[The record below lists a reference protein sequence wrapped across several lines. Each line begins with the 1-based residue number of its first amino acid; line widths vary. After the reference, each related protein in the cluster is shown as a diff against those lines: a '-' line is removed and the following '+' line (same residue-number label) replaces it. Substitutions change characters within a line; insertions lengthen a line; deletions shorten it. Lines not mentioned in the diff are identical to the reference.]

1 MTQAPITHFVKAAG
15 HEIHVAEWGRGN
27 AETAI
32 LWHGLARTG
41 ADFEMLA
48 RELSR
53 EWRVLVPDAPGRGLS
68 SWAQEEGGYGFAGY
82 AAVAADVC
90 ALFGVNAMMWVG
102 TSMGGALGIRLAA
115 GPFAG
120 RITHLVVNDIGPE
133 LPKPA
138 VERILAYASNPP
150 VVDTLEEI
158 ETFLRAAYRSF
169 GQLSEAEWK
178 RMTVTSARRL
188 PDGRI
193 TLHYDPRMTR
203 QFVNHPGDYDQ
214 WDAWRAVG
222 CQTLILRGAE
232 SDLLLSDVA
241 ERMLD
246 ENPLSE
252 LVEIGGVGHA
262 PALNVPEQIETV
274 AAFLRRPNPGAMR

>member
-1 MTQAPITHFVKAAG
+1 MSPITHFVKAAG

-41 ADFEMLA
+41 ADFEPLA
-48 RELSR
+48 AELAK
-53 EWRVLVPDAPGRGLS
+53 EWRLLVPDTPGRGLS
-68 SWAQEEGGYGFAGY
+68 SWAREEGEYGFATY

-133 LPKPA
+133 LPRPA
-138 VERILAYASNPP
+138 VERILAYASTPP
-150 VVDTLEEI
+150 VVDTMGELEA
-158 ETFLRAAYRSF
+158 FLRAAYRPY
-169 GQLSEAEWK
+169 GVLPEAQWR
-178 RMTVTSARRL
+178 RMAVTSARRL
-188 PDGRI
+188 PDGRL

-214 WDAWRAVG
+214 WDAWRRVG
-222 CQTLILRGAE
+222 CQTLVLRGAD
-232 SDLLLSDVA
+232 SDLLLPAVA
-241 ERMLD
+241 DRMLD
-246 ENPLSE
+246 ENPLAE

-262 PALNVPEQIETV
+262 PALNVPEQIGVV
-274 AAFLRRPNPGAMR
+274 AAFLRRLNPGAAR

>member
-1 MTQAPITHFVKAAG
+1 MTPITHFVKAAG

-41 ADFEMLA
+41 ADFEPLA
-48 RELSR
+48 AELAK
-53 EWRVLVPDAPGRGLS
+53 EWRLLVPDTLGRGLS
-68 SWAQEEGGYGFAGY
+68 SWAREDGAYGFATY
-82 AAVAADVC
+82 AAIAADVC
-90 ALFGVNAMMWVG
+90 TLFGVNAMMWVG

-133 LPKPA
+133 LPHPA

-150 VVDTLEEI
+150 VVDTMEELEA
-158 ETFLRAAYRSF
+158 FLRAAYRPY
-169 GQLSEAEWK
+169 GYLSEAQWK
-178 RMTVTSARRL
+178 RMAVTSARRL
-188 PDGRI
+188 PDGRL

-214 WDAWRAVG
+214 WEAWRRVG
-222 CQTLILRGAE
+222 CQTLVLRGGD
-232 SDLLLSDVA
+232 SDLLLPAVA
-241 ERMLD
+241 DRMLE
-246 ENPLSE
+246 ENALAE

-262 PALNVPEQIETV
+262 PALNVPEQIDVV
-274 AAFLRRPNPGAMR
+274 AEFLRRPNPGAAR

>member
-1 MTQAPITHFVKAAG
+1 MSPITHFVKAAG

-41 ADFEMLA
+41 ADFEPLA
-48 RELSR
+48 AELAK
-53 EWRVLVPDAPGRGLS
+53 EWRLLVPDTLGRGLS
-68 SWAQEEGGYGFAGY
+68 SWAREEGEYGFATY

-133 LPKPA
+133 LPRPA
-138 VERILAYASNPP
+138 VERILAYASTPP
-150 VVDTLEEI
+150 VVDTMGELEA
-158 ETFLRAAYRSF
+158 FLRAAYRPY
-169 GQLSEAEWK
+169 GVLPEAQWR
-178 RMTVTSARRL
+178 RMAVTSARRL
-188 PDGRI
+188 PDGRL

-214 WDAWRAVG
+214 WDAWRRVG
-222 CQTLILRGAE
+222 CQTLVLRGAD
-232 SDLLLSDVA
+232 SDLLLPAVA
-241 ERMLD
+241 DRMLD
-246 ENPLSE
+246 ENPLAE

-262 PALNVPEQIETV
+262 PALNVPEQIGVV
-274 AAFLRRPNPGAMR
+274 AAFLRRPNPGAAR

>member
-1 MTQAPITHFVKAAG
+1 MSPITHFVKAAG

-41 ADFEMLA
+41 ADFEPLA
-48 RELSR
+48 AELAK
-53 EWRVLVPDAPGRGLS
+53 EWRVLVPDTLGRGLS
-68 SWAQEEGGYGFAGY
+68 SWAREEGEYGFATY

-115 GPFAG
+115 DPFAG

-133 LPKPA
+133 LPRPA
-138 VERILAYASNPP
+138 VERILAYASTPP
-150 VVDTLEEI
+150 VVDTMGELEA
-158 ETFLRAAYRSF
+158 FLRAAYRPY
-169 GQLSEAEWK
+169 GVLPEAQWR
-178 RMTVTSARRL
+178 RMAVTSARRL
-188 PDGRI
+188 PDGRL

-214 WDAWRAVG
+214 WDAWRRVG
-222 CQTLILRGAE
+222 CQTLVLRGAD
-232 SDLLLSDVA
+232 SDLLLPAVA
-241 ERMLD
+241 DRMLD
-246 ENPLSE
+246 ENPLAE

-262 PALNVPEQIETV
+262 PALNVPEQIGVV
-274 AAFLRRPNPGAMR
+274 AAFLRRSNPGAAR

>member
-1 MTQAPITHFVKAAG
+1 MSPITHFVKAAG

-41 ADFEMLA
+41 ADFEPLA
-48 RELSR
+48 AELAK
-53 EWRVLVPDAPGRGLS
+53 EWRLLVPDTLGRGLS
-68 SWAQEEGGYGFAGY
+68 SWAREEGEYGFATY

-133 LPKPA
+133 LPRPA
-138 VERILAYASNPP
+138 VERILAYASTPP
-150 VVDTLEEI
+150 VVDTMGELEA
-158 ETFLRAAYRSF
+158 FLRAAYRPY
-169 GQLSEAEWK
+169 GILPEAQWR
-178 RMTVTSARRL
+178 RMAVTSARRL
-188 PDGRI
+188 PDGRL

-214 WDAWRAVG
+214 WDAWRRVG
-222 CQTLILRGAE
+222 CQTLVLRGE
-232 SDLLLSDVA
+232 DSDLLLPAVA
-241 ERMLD
+241 DRMLD
-246 ENPLSE
+246 ENPLAE

-262 PALNVPEQIETV
+262 PALNVPEQIDVV
-274 AAFLRRPNPGAMR
+274 AEFLRRPNPGAAR